1 MIVSFIDH
9 YNAISVDRFPTKT
22 KIGKKF
28 LINDSL
34 LLCKQVTPEFS
45 SAAKTSFIKNKHFS
59 ESHWLE
65 YTKCCFKENSKI
77 FSKNS
82 ITQENIIIL
91 RLKQDYKTYTK
102 KKNSN
107 QKLNQRLKTC
117 KMKFI
122 N

>member
-1 MIVSFIDH
+1 MMVSFIDH
-9 YNAISVDRFPTKT
+9 YNAISVDRFPSKT

-28 LINDSL
+28 MINDSL
-34 LLCKQVTPEFS
+34 LLRKLVTPEFS
-45 SAAKTSFIKNKHFS
+45 SAAKTFFINNKHFS
-59 ESHWLE
+59 ESRWWE

-82 ITQENIIIL
+82 ITQENITIL
-91 RLKQDYKTYTK
+91 RLKKDYKKYIK

-107 QKLNQRLKTC
+107 QKLNQRLKTY

>member
-1 MIVSFIDH
+1 MILFYYV
-9 YNAISVDRFPTKT
+9 NELRP
-22 KIGKKF
+22 
-28 LINDSL
+28 
-34 LLCKQVTPEFS
+34 S
-45 SAAKTSFIKNKHFS
+45 SPQLQRLFFIKNKHFS
-59 ESHWLE
+59 ESHWWE

-82 ITQENIIIL
+82 ITQENITIL

-107 QKLNQRLKTC
+107 QKLNQRLKTY